1 MTRAFLRNL
10 ALSAALLVPGVAIA
24 QTPAPTAQ
32 VSSTHLGAAREVVT
46 LSGITRSFDAIV
58 PQFAEQVKQTFG
70 TTRPELNA
78 DLEQVLTA
86 IKPEMEDRKSEMV
99 ALAANT
105 FAQRLT
111 EAELTD
117 IAAFFKSPSGRRY
130 VEMQPQILDEMF
142 AEMQGWTQRLS
153 EFIITRVRAEMKKK
167 GHSI

>member
-1 MTRAFLRNL
+1 MTRAFLRTL
-10 ALSAALLVPGVAIA
+10 ALSAILLSPSIAIA
-24 QTPAPTAQ
+24 QSSAPAQQIAA
-32 VSSTHLGAAREVVT
+32 SHLSAAREVVT

-86 IKPEMEDRKSEMV
+86 IRPEMEDRKTEMV
-99 ALAANT
+99 TLAANT

-117 IAAFFKSPSGRRY
+117 IAAFFKSPAGRRY
-130 VEMQPQILDEMF
+130 VEMQPLILDEMF

-153 EFIITRVRAEMKKK
+153 EFIVTRVRAEMKKK
-167 GHSI
+167 GHSL